1 VAVEAGHPHGW
12 HRYTGRDGAVIGL
25 DRFGESAPG
34 PQLMQHFGFTA
45 GAVVAAVQR
54 CLGEAAGSAPARLH

>member
-1 VAVEAGHPHGW
+1 MPADAPAVKREATAAEGADIVRYDRASEDRVAIAA
-12 HRYTGRDGAVIGL
+12 RIAAQT
-25 DRFGESAPG
+25 
-34 PQLMQHFGFTA
+34 